1 MSMSVRN
8 SDRPL
13 LLIAMTLSLALMLGG
28 FLTGFQTNLSP
39 GALNLPTAG
48 AADTSWWSVWG
59 RILVV
64 NLPALCLA
72 FSGVVTGGMS
82 TLIAWP
88 LTSIYIGATMRTA
101 STELG
106 LGEVI
111 GTIWVYA
118 PGEFAAL
125 LIAAAAGLMPAAAA
139 ARAALFERGEL
150 SPVQQ
155 YIRAVP
161 RALKTFFV
169 AAAVLVVAA
178 LIESIVI
185 TSKGIPV

>member
-8 SDRPL
+8 SGRQL
-13 LLIAMTLSLALMLGG
+13 VLIAMTLSLALMLGG
-28 FLTGFQTNLSP
+28 FVTGFQTHLPP
-39 GALNLPTAG
+39 GAQALSTAG
-48 AADTSWWSVWG
+48 TESSPWWSVWG
-59 RILVV
+59 RILIV
-64 NLPALCLA
+64 NMPALCLA
-72 FSGVVTGGMS
+72 FSGVVTAGIS
-82 TLIAWP
+82 TFIAWP

-125 LIAAAAGLMPAAAA
+125 LIAAGAGLMPGVAA
-139 ARAALFERGEL
+139 ARAALFNQGNL
-150 SPVQQ
+150 TPVQQ
-155 YIRAVP
+155 YARAVP
-161 RALKTFFV
+161 VALKTFGI
-169 AAAVLVVAA
+169 AAGVLVVSA

-185 TSKGIPV
+185 TSKGIIA

>member
-28 FLTGFQTNLSP
+28 FLTGFQTSLSS
-39 GALNLPTAG
+39 GALNLPATG
-48 AADTSWWSVWG
+48 GESSPWWSVWV
-59 RILVV
+59 RILLV

-72 FSGVVTGGMS
+72 FSGVVTAGIS

-88 LTSIYIGATMRTA
+88 LTSVYIGATMRAA

-125 LIAAAAGLMPAAAA
+125 LIAAGAGLMPAAAA
-139 ARAALFERGEL
+139 ARSAFSDGGDL
-150 SPVQQ
+150 SPMQQ
-155 YIRAVP
+155 YTRAIP
-161 RALKTFFV
+161 TALKTFGV

-185 TSKGIPV
+185 TSKGIPA